1 MKMMIDTIQDAIEI
15 PYIGENH
22 AAFANHV
29 LGRLQVLIKDSIRN
43 NQPGI
48 PFEKVCKAIV
58 EARDYTSNF
67 SK

>member
-1 MKMMIDTIQDAIEI
+1 
-15 PYIGENH
+15 
-22 AAFANHV
+22 
-29 LGRLQVLIKDSIRN
+29 LQVLIKDSIRN